1 MKRKRRKTKV
11 KRNPAEEPRP
21 WVISGGFDPEC
32 EMCRAMMGGGAE
44 IFGDPL
50 EVDGAEVREILDIE
64 RAQEMFRALQSGAEQ
79 WTGFS
84 DEA

>member
-1 MKRKRRKTKV
+1 MKKHKKAKGNRK
-11 KRNPAEEPRP
+11 PAQEPRP
-21 WVISGGFDPEC
+21 WVISGGFDPDC

-50 EVDGAEVREILDIE
+50 EVDGAEVREILDLE
-64 RAQEMFRALQSGAEQ
+64 RAQEMFRALESGPET

>member
-1 MKRKRRKTKV
+1 MKRKRRKSKA
-11 KRNPAEEPRP
+11 KPSQESRP

-50 EVDGAEVREILDIE
+50 EVDGAEVREILDIK
-64 RAQEMFRALQSGAEQ
+64 RAQELFRALEPESET
-79 WTGFS
+79 WTGFPE
-84 DEA
+84 EA